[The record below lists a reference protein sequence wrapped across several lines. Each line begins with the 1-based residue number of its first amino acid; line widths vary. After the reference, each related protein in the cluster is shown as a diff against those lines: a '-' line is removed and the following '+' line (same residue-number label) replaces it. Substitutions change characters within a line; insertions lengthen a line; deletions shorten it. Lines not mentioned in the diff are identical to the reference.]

1 MKRKT
6 DEVGF
11 SGNALGFGRT
21 NPTQNL
27 VESFPM
33 KDGKMPGDSKYAY
46 NPMNNPYVDRDARL
60 NYTILHN
67 GSTWLGK
74 QLETYQ
80 GELITQAVR
89 NIVKR
94 VIICVSLWGNMMQI
108 ERIMMVICFIYG

>member
-1 MKRKT
+1 
-6 DEVGF
+6 
-11 SGNALGFGRT
+11 
-21 NPTQNL
+21 
-27 VESFPM
+27 
-33 KDGKMPGDSKYAY
+33 
-46 NPMNNPYVDRDARL
+46 MNNPYVDRDARL

-74 QLETYQ
+74 QLRHIR